1 MPSKTFS
8 LVALLALGVVFLVIS
23 SGSNVYADG
32 FADKR
37 VRFDG
42 KLTKGQ
48 LDENRNM
55 GFSGRAKWDATVAV
69 RFSPIVRAQF
79 SLAPFIETEADG
91 ILGSYTITFTFAPK
105 SRGVSYQNLRVKI
118 LDREGIEIASS
129 GKSKSIKLL
138 CTTIFLATT
147 ADIPTT
153 NKILAIFETTA
164 YLFIQFQIDIENNF
178 GDGFYQITIPM
189 KKSNIQKE

>member
-1 MPSKTFS
+1 LKTVFLRKEMPSKTFS
-8 LVALLALGVVFLVIS
+8 LVALLALGVVFLVIT

-48 LDENRNM
+48 LDENKNM
-55 GFSGRAKWDATVAV
+55 GFSGRAKWDAIVAV

-79 SLAPFIETEADG
+79 SLAPFIETEAGG

-105 SRGVSYQNLRVKI
+105 SRRVSYQNLRVKI
-118 LDREGIEIASS
+118 LDREGVEIASS
-129 GKSKSIKLL
+129 GMVSRSGSGWVIGIATEQEPFDIHISYSSEKGSIL
-138 CTTIFLATT
+138 TP
-147 ADIPTT
+147 ADSEEVDD
-153 NKILAIFETTA
+153 L
-164 YLFIQFQIDIENNF
+164 
-178 GDGFYQITIPM
+178 
-189 KKSNIQKE
+189 